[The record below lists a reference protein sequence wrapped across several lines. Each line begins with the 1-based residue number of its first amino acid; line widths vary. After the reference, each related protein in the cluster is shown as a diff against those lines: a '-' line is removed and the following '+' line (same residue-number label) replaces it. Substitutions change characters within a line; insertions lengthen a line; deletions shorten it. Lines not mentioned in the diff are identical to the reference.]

1 MAAASQ
7 GGLIES
13 LRHLAATLLDIIQTR
28 LQLLSNEIEEEAL
41 RASQMLLLVLGAIVC
56 FAMAALMFSAL
67 VVVLL
72 WDTHPL
78 AALTALGVLY
88 FVLGMG
94 AVVAMR
100 AKLRER
106 SGLFSASLAEV
117 AKDRVHVENRERAPG

>member
-41 RASQMLLLVLGAIVC
+41 RASQMLLLVLGAMVC